1 MRPPHGSPR
10 PVARVLDYRSYSPLL
25 PLFAALLALVVLL
38 LQGNATAAGGATPG
52 IGVIRWGSSFS
63 QASGYDRY
71 SYVDVTP
78 GDADD
83 AGRLSTKSLVYMSGT
98 SVQTSWSTGVSYSE
112 ALANNWLLKDA
123 NGQYLRNTAYG
134 AYVGDIG
141 NPAYQQRFISN
152 VAALLAA
159 NGNEGVHID
168 DVLMTP
174 VLLTSGVFPA
184 KYPTQQSWENA
195 MVSFIQAVGQGLR
208 SRGYYVLA
216 QAIGYIPGDAPG
228 SNDGTT
234 NARFWSRLAPYVSGL
249 LSEYWEQLPN
259 DPTKLRPSGTSSWT
273 QYWDGWLDQIDA
285 AQNNGADFFAYMY
298 GTSSSVNIMRYG
310 KASFLLKW
318 DGGGGGFI
326 YQTTSGDP
334 WNLEWTMDIGQP
346 SASRYQVGVGWRR
359 NYSGGTVILN
369 PSPSTSQTFAL
380 GGTYTRPDGTAVS
393 SVTLGPVSALILKG
407 QSTSTPTPP
416 PPVPSTPPAPTGTSY
431 LSDLNWAS
439 MTNGWGPAEQD
450 RSNGEQGASDGH
462 TLTLN
467 GTTYAK
473 GLGAHSNSDVRY
485 ALGTDC
491 TRFKA
496 SVGVDD
502 ESFTKG
508 SVAFRVFADANQ
520 VYDSGVVSGSSA
532 TKTIDVSIAGA
543 SQLRLV
549 VTNGGDNFDYDHAD
563 WAMAR
568 IECGSGTPSPPPPE
582 SPPLPEPP
590 PVSLDSAGSAPA
602 PAT

>member
-1 MRPPHGSPR
+1 M
-10 PVARVLDYRSYSPLL
+10 
-25 PLFAALLALVVLL
+25 LL

-52 IGVIRWGSSFS
+52 IGVIRWGSSFA

-71 SYVDVTP
+71 AYVDVTP

-83 AGRLSTKSLVYMSGT
+83 AGRLSTNSLVYMSGT
-98 SVQTSWSTGVSYSE
+98 SVQTSWSTGVSYNE
-112 ALANNWLLKDA
+112 ALSNNWLLKDA
-123 NGQYLRNTAYG
+123 NGQYLKNTAYG

-174 VLLTSGVFPA
+174 VLLTGGVFPA

-216 QAIGYIPGDAPG
+216 QAVGYIPGDAPG

-249 LSEYWEQLPN
+249 LSEYWQQLPN

-318 DGGGGGFI
+318 DGGGGGFV
-326 YQTTSGDP
+326 YQTSSGDP
-334 WNLEWTMDIGQP
+334 WNPEWTMDIGQP
-346 SASRYQVGVGWRR
+346 SGSRYQVGVGWRR
-359 NYSGGTVILN
+359 NYSGGTVDPESEPELEPDLRPGRN
-369 PSPSTSQTFAL
+369 VHAAGRDSRLL
-380 GGTYTRPDGTAVS
+380 GDARPRERAHPE
-393 SVTLGPVSALILKG
+393 GPVELDA
-407 QSTSTPTPP
+407 
-416 PPVPSTPPAPTGTSY
+416 A
-431 LSDLNWAS
+431 
-439 MTNGWGPAEQD
+439 
-450 RSNGEQGASDGH
+450 
-462 TLTLN
+462 
-467 GTTYAK
+467 TT
-473 GLGAHSNSDVRY
+473 
-485 ALGTDC
+485 
-491 TRFKA
+491 
-496 SVGVDD
+496 
-502 ESFTKG
+502 
-508 SVAFRVFADANQ
+508 
-520 VYDSGVVSGSSA
+520 A
-532 TKTIDVSIAGA
+532 TAGA
-543 SQLRLV
+543 
-549 VTNGGDNFDYDHAD
+549 
-563 WAMAR
+563 
-568 IECGSGTPSPPPPE
+568 
-582 SPPLPEPP
+582 
-590 PVSLDSAGSAPA
+590 LDSAGSRRHQLRERPHLDLDDERLG
-602 PAT
+602 PGREGQVER